1 MSKPKRESSVL
12 ERIPKTVAS
21 EVKDFKKKKGI
32 ATFYEALKFVI
43 LADKKWKKAETERKE
58 KIQNDTRKECEDRH
72 RHIDESHVKQ
82 IAKLEIDL
90 KASNSKI
97 EALNSKVIEKD
108 SENGKLKWQLKA
120 NADIARAEIVQK
132 DAEITQKESEIAKLN
147 AEIEKGPS
155 SNIMKENSEM
165 KETIQSLESQLNET
179 RNKARVLL
187 YDERL

>member
-1 MSKPKRESSVL
+1 MPRPKGEPTTQVRLTQAFV
-12 ERIPKTVAS
+12 S
-21 EVKDFKKKKGI
+21 EVQEFQAKKGI
-32 ATFYEALKFVI
+32 KTLQEAIRLYSDEDWKRALVQREGLLKQKS
-43 LADKKWKKAETERKE
+43 D
-58 KIQNDTRKECEDRH
+58 KECDR
-72 RHIDESHVKQ
+72 RVESYVKRNT
-82 IAKLEIDL
+82 KLEND
-90 KASNSKI
+90 I
-97 EALNSKVIEKD
+97 ETLNSKVIEKD

-132 DAEITQKESEIAKLN
+132 DSEITQKESEITQKESEIAKLK

-165 KETIQSLESQLNET
+165 KERIQSLESQLNET

>member
-1 MSKPKRESSVL
+1 MPRPKGEPTTQVRLTQAFV
-12 ERIPKTVAS
+12 S
-21 EVKDFKKKKGI
+21 EVQEFQAKKGI
-32 ATFYEALKFVI
+32 KTLQEAIRLYSDEDWKRALVQREGLLKQKS
-43 LADKKWKKAETERKE
+43 D
-58 KIQNDTRKECEDRH
+58 KECDR
-72 RHIDESHVKQ
+72 RVESYVKRNT
-82 IAKLEIDL
+82 KLEND
-90 KASNSKI
+90 I

-132 DAEITQKESEIAKLN
+132 DSEITQKESEIAKLK

-165 KETIQSLESQLNET
+165 KERIQSLESQLNET

>member
-1 MSKPKRESSVL
+1 MPRPKGEPTTQVRLTQAFV
-12 ERIPKTVAS
+12 S
-21 EVKDFKKKKGI
+21 EVQEFQAKKGI
-32 ATFYEALKFVI
+32 KTLQEAIRLYSDEDWKRALVQREGLLKQKS
-43 LADKKWKKAETERKE
+43 D
-58 KIQNDTRKECEDRH
+58 KECDR
-72 RHIDESHVKQ
+72 RVESYVKRNT
-82 IAKLEIDL
+82 KLEND
-90 KASNSKI
+90 I

-132 DAEITQKESEIAKLN
+132 ESEITQKESEIAKLK

-165 KETIQSLESQLNET
+165 KERIQSLESQLNET
-179 RNKARVLL
+179 RNKARVLV

>member
-21 EVKDFKKKKGI
+21 EVKDFQKKKGI
-32 ATFYEALKFVI
+32 ATFYEALEFVI

-155 SNIMKENSEM
+155 PQIMKEYSEM
-165 KETIQSLESQLNET
+165 KERIQSLESQLNET

>member
-1 MSKPKRESSVL
+1 VRLTQAFV
-12 ERIPKTVAS
+12 S
-21 EVKDFKKKKGI
+21 EVQEFQAKKGI
-32 ATFYEALKFVI
+32 KTLQEAIRLYSDEDWKRALVQREGLLKQKS
-43 LADKKWKKAETERKE
+43 D
-58 KIQNDTRKECEDRH
+58 KECDR
-72 RHIDESHVKQ
+72 RVESYVKRNT
-82 IAKLEIDL
+82 KLEND
-90 KASNSKI
+90 I

-132 DAEITQKESEIAKLN
+132 ESEITQKESEIAKLK

-165 KETIQSLESQLNET
+165 KERIQSLESQLNET
-179 RNKARVLL
+179 RNKARVLV